1 MELLK
6 LLNGSEIVAQVINFL
21 VLVFVLRVL
30 AWKKIIKFLDDR
42 RTRITM
48 QIEEVEKLKLESAA
62 LKARFDEQMKN
73 MEAIAARK
81 REEAV
86 AEANIAAEAIKRE
99 AHQEAARMMSQA
111 QSNVRYEAARI
122 KNELKDEIVD
132 MVMQVTE
139 QVVGQKM
146 NPEDDRRMAEDFLKN
161 LDDAQ

>member
-6 LLNGSEIVAQVINFL
+6 LLSGSEIVAQMINFL
-21 VLVFVLRVL
+21 VLVFILRAL
-30 AWKKIIKFLDDR
+30 AWKKIIKLLDDR
-42 RTRITM
+42 RTRIAM
-48 QIEEVEKLKLESAA
+48 QIEEVERLKVESAA
-62 LKARFDEQMKN
+62 LKAGFDAQMKN

>member
-1 MELLK
+1 MGFLK
-6 LLNGSEIVAQVINFL
+6 LLSSGEIIAQIINFL
-21 VLVFVLRVL
+21 VLVFVLRAL

-42 RTRITM
+42 RLRITQ

-62 LKARFDEQMKN
+62 LKARFDAQLKN

-86 AEANIAAEAIKRE
+86 AEANAAAEAIKKE
-99 AHQEAARMMSQA
+99 AHQEAARMMAQA

-139 QVVGQKM
+139 AVVGQKM
-146 NPEDDRRMAEDFLKN
+146 NSEEDRRLAEDFLKD
-161 LDDAQ
+161 LDKVK

>member
-6 LLNGSEIVAQVINFL
+6 LLSGSEIVAQVINFL
-21 VLVFVLRVL
+21 VLVFILRAL
-30 AWKKIIKFLDDR
+30 AWRKIIKFLDDR
-42 RTRITM
+42 RSRIAL
-48 QIEEVEKLKLESAA
+48 QIEEVEKLKLESTA
-62 LKARFDEQMKN
+62 LKAGFDEQLKN
-73 MEAIAARK
+73 MGAIAARK

-86 AEANIAAEAIKRE
+86 AEANTAAEAIKKE
-99 AHQEAARMMSQA
+99 AHQEAARMMAQA

-122 KNELKDEIVD
+122 KNELKDEIID